1 MLIKECMYYQDKIKQ
16 ARKRVLPSSMSLCRL
31 PIKGKA
37 QIKSDS
43 YCLNIELK
51 CLHLP
56 VSRSESKC
64 VFLTQR
70 LLTELE
76 SPTLSQ
82 AKIPLNGIFSYFKL

>member
-1 MLIKECMYYQDKIKQ
+1 MDVLIRQRQEDKEHK
-16 ARKRVLPSSMSLCRL
+16 LSSSMSLCRL
-31 PIKGKA
+31 PIKGQA